1 MKLLNALFADKDGFV
16 IQNHRDFTT
25 SADVVMKASGLRLE
39 AIRAIAREKG
49 VEIEDTACRCIDEE
63 LLADFAEAHVRRLR
77 AYFHNAQRHLAE
89 LTGDELATF
98 VKFCNTFKKRHSS
111 DSKSLLWSDID
122 TETIRE
128 QFIQKV
134 HKLSPLPLLDAVL
147 GNFVESKA
155 IFKLCSVNTD
165 ISNVIDGQQ
174 PKEDILDKITQS
186 YLYYVKPCNEQILY
200 VDHRTEVKKTTL
212 SARYH
217 IFVSEDEDHLENM
230 SDNYLYCLT
239 CPNDGHLTIQ

>member
-1 MKLLNALFADKDGFV
+1 MVAQCG
-16 IQNHRDFTT
+16 
-25 SADVVMKASGLRLE
+25 
-39 AIRAIAREKG
+39 
-49 VEIEDTACRCIDEE
+49 
-63 LLADFAEAHVRRLR
+63 LR

-200 VDHRTEVKKTTL
+200 VDHRTEVKKTTW